1 MSHYFENDNNL
12 KEDKKIINVDM
23 FGKRFR
29 FSTNSGV
36 FSKDKVDYGTKLLLN
51 NIVIHKK
58 SGKLLDLGCG
68 YGVLGVIL
76 GENYKNLDI
85 DMVDVNERAVTLANY
100 NLQLNGVTGV
110 NCYVS
115 NIYEGVSSK
124 YDYIVTNPPIRAG
137 KDVLLQFLVGSYD
150 YLVSDGQLW
159 FVMRKDHGVKT
170 MILRLQEL
178 FDVQI
183 VCRDKGFYI
192 VKCVKK
198 N

>member
-23 FGKRFR
+23 FEKRFR

-100 NLQLNGVTGV
+100 NLQLNGVNGV

-115 NIYEGVSSK
+115 NIYEGVNSK

>member
-12 KEDKKIINVDM
+12 KEDKKIINVDI

-100 NLQLNGVTGV
+100 NLQLNGVNGV

-159 FVMRKDHGVKT
+159 FVMRKDHGVKS
-170 MILRLQEL
+170 MIKEL
-178 FDVQI
+178 ENKYI
-183 VCRDKGFYI
+183 VSILNKDKGFYM
-192 VKCVKK
+192 VSLSKHL
-198 N
+198 

>member
-23 FGKRFR
+23 FGKGFR

-85 DMVDVNERAVTLANY
+85 DMVDVNERAVALANY
-100 NLQLNGVTGV
+100 NLQLNGVNGV

-115 NIYEGVSSK
+115 NIYEGVNSK

-137 KDVLLQFLVGSYD
+137 KDVLLKFLVGSYD

>member
-23 FGKRFR
+23 FGKGFR

-100 NLQLNGVTGV
+100 NLQLNGVNGV

-178 FDVQI
+178 FDVKI

>member
-12 KEDKKIINVDM
+12 KEDKKIINVDI

-85 DMVDVNERAVTLANY
+85 DMVDVNERAVALANY
-100 NLQLNGVTGV
+100 NLKLNGVNGV

-115 NIYEGVSSK
+115 NIYEGVNSK
-124 YDYIVTNPPIRAG
+124 HDYIVTNPPIRAG

>member
-23 FGKRFR
+23 FGKGFR

-100 NLQLNGVTGV
+100 NLQLNGVNGV

-115 NIYEGVSSK
+115 NIYEGVNSK

>member
-23 FGKRFR
+23 FGKGFR

-36 FSKDKVDYGTKLLLN
+36 FSKDKVDYGKKLLLN

-85 DMVDVNERAVTLANY
+85 DMVDVNERAVALANY
-100 NLQLNGVTGV
+100 NLKLNGVNGV

-115 NIYEGVSSK
+115 NIYEGVNSK

-159 FVMRKDHGVKT
+159 FVMRKDHGAKT

>member
-23 FGKRFR
+23 FEKRFR

-51 NIVIHKK
+51 NIAIHKK

-100 NLQLNGVTGV
+100 NLQLNGVNGV

-115 NIYEGVSSK
+115 NIYEGVNSK

>member
-12 KEDKKIINVDM
+12 KEDKKIINVDI
-23 FGKRFR
+23 FGKRFI

-85 DMVDVNERAVTLANY
+85 DMVDVNERAVALANY
-100 NLQLNGVTGV
+100 NLKLNGVNGV

-115 NIYEGVSSK
+115 NIYEGVNSK

>member
-23 FGKRFR
+23 FGKGFR

-100 NLQLNGVTGV
+100 NLQLNGVNGV

>member
-23 FGKRFR
+23 FEKRFR

-100 NLQLNGVTGV
+100 NLQLNGVNGV